1 MELAHDAALPHD
13 HVARSTAVTA
23 AISRLRA
30 VPAIGVIVLFFVYPL
45 VRFLAAP
52 LFQPHGAIGDWRA
65 LFDSVMISL
74 ATAVI
79 AAPLG
84 AAFALF
90 LARSDGMIARAAIV
104 TLWAL
109 FLAPSYILTTGWMI
123 VFRNGALRHS
133 LAGQAFFGVGG
144 LLMLYV
150 IKALPFS
157 ALVSRAALAAADA
170 GPAEAALLHAVPAL
184 ARLRVTIRLLTPAI
198 AIGFAIAVIETMQE
212 FGIPATLGITSRIP
226 LLTYAIYQKL
236 AETPTDFTGAA
247 VLCWSLIA
255 VAAVFGGLS
264 LALRREGAAMR
275 HGRARPMSRC
285 RPRRRTAIIFGLL
298 TVLIG
303 LIGVFVPV
311 AALAGRAM
319 QPLSLPL
326 PHPGAVLRSLGF
338 GMVAA
343 TMALVVAVMVLRL
356 RASGARRAAALLDA
370 ALIGNMAVPGL
381 VLGAGYILAFNN
393 DVFPLYGTRLLLLVG
408 YAAGMVPLALRM
420 MQGALDDLDT
430 TLVDA
435 ARLHG
440 LPRAKRLIDI
450 EAALLIQPLTYAYLL
465 VAAAI
470 MFELPVSELL
480 YPPGAT
486 PLGVAIV
493 TLDQKS
499 AFTASA
505 ELALLGLGAMAAFAC
520 VLVLVTKVLA
530 APRRVRPA

>member
-1 MELAHDAALPHD
+1 MELA
-13 HVARSTAVTA
+13 AVIPA
-23 AISRLRA
+23 PSRLRFM
-30 VPAIGVIVLFFVYPL
+30 PAIALIVLFFVYPL
-45 VRFLAAP
+45 ARLLLMP
-52 LFQPHGAIGDWRA
+52 LTHAHGSVGDWRA
-65 LFDSVMISL
+65 LSDSLTISL

-90 LARSDGMIARAAIV
+90 VGRSEGPVANAAIL

-123 VFRNGALRHS
+123 VFRDGALRHS

-150 IKALPFS
+150 IKALPFA
-157 ALVSRAALAAADA
+157 ALVARAALAAADA
-170 GPAEAALLHAVPAL
+170 GPAEAAAIHAVPRF
-184 ARLRVTIRLLTPAI
+184 ARLRVTVRLLMPAI
-198 AIGFAIAVIETMQE
+198 TMGFAIAVIETMQE

-247 VLCWSLIA
+247 MLCWSLIA

-264 LALRREGAAMR
+264 LALRREGAAVR
-275 HGRARPMSRC
+275 HGRARPVSRR
-285 RPRRRTAIIFGLL
+285 RPGRRTAVLFALL
-298 TVLIG
+298 TAAIG
-303 LIGVFVPV
+303 LIGVGIPV
-311 AALAGRAM
+311 VALAVRALG
-319 QPLSLPL
+319 PLHGPL
-326 PHPGAVLRSLGF
+326 PHPCAVLRSLGF

-343 TMALVVAVMVLRL
+343 SMALIVACMVLRV
-356 RASGARRAAALLDA
+356 RASGARLTAALLDA
-370 ALIGNMAVPGL
+370 ALIANLAVPGL
-381 VLGAGYILAFNN
+381 VLGAGYIVAFNN
-393 DVFPLYGTRLLLLVG
+393 DVFPLYGTRLLLLIG
-408 YAAGMVPLALRM
+408 YTAGMVPLALRM
-420 MQGALDDLDT
+420 MQGALDDLDANF
-430 TLVDA
+430 VAA

-440 LPRAKRLIDI
+440 VPRAKRLIDI
-450 EAALLIQPLTYAYLL
+450 EATLLIQPLSNAYAL

-499 AFTASA
+499 AYSASA

-520 VLVLVTKVLA
+520 VLALVVRVLA
-530 APRRVRPA
+530 TPRPVQTA